1 MLGVTG
7 RRAAYISFLPTF
19 CEKEIPPLDQNTC
32 FFKVLGTFFFVRG
45 CSKYIYV
52 GTFPLKL
59 SQVLDLF
66 TKQRIFLLINRGEEA
81 CGCGG

>member
-52 GTFPLKL
+52 GPFPLKL

-66 TKQRIFLLINRGEEA
+66 TKQRIFLLINMGA
-81 CGCGG
+81 CGGGA